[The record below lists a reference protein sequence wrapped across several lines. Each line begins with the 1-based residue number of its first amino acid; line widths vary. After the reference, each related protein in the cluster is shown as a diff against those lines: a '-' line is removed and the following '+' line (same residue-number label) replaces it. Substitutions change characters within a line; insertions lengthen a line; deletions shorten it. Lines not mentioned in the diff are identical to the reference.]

1 MARAAFP
8 VGDLAVSGL
17 HTVFGHH
24 AAQGS
29 REALAAFL
37 HENRIMFPVAIDRPG
52 DAEGVPKT
60 MPAYGMRGTPTRLL
74 IDRGGRL
81 RKHIFDV
88 EDDLVPGAD
97 LMALIME
104 PREVAVR
111 PDAAWNARRIPPAQ
125 QHELSPAWLPAGV

>member
-74 IDRGGRL
+74 IDRG
-81 RKHIFDV
+81 
-88 EDDLVPGAD
+88 
-97 LMALIME
+97 
-104 PREVAVR
+104 
-111 PDAAWNARRIPPAQ
+111 
-125 QHELSPAWLPAGV
+125 AGCASTPSASRTTSCRAPTSWR